1 VFSDTFT
8 ARQVMHSSL
17 LSKKYEHQTNVRVK
31 NGGNGGQRLVD
42 RPHSVT
48 HGRAGNEEKVGKQGE
63 PQKV

>member
-1 VFSDTFT
+1 
-8 ARQVMHSSL
+8 MHSSL